1 LSGQSP
7 DIEYKAI
14 DLNILK
20 RLLVYLKPYKKWVAL
35 ATLITIISSALAPL
49 LPYLNKVTIDKYI
62 EQRDSH
68 GLLFM
73 IFIVSVLLLV
83 NAILRYG
90 LSYLMQWLGQ
100 KVLYDIRISVF
111 KHIQSLSM
119 KFYDTSPVGRL
130 VTRVTNDIEGL
141 NDLFSQGVV
150 MIAADIML
158 IFWIIGFMFYTN
170 WLLSLLTLSILPFL
184 IITTV
189 IFRKKVRVVFTSIRL
204 RVAELNSFLNEFIT
218 GVSTVKLFT
227 QESNQNEK
235 FDHINLKHRDL
246 WVKTVFYY
254 ALFFP
259 AVEMLS
265 AIALGI
271 ILWYAAGNILSGVM
285 TVGILI
291 AFTQYSEMFFRPIR
305 DLTEKF
311 TTLQSAMASAERILG
326 ILDTTDIVND
336 SEDSADLKSFDS
348 AIEFKNVSFSYDN
361 VKWVLNDV
369 SFSVNKGE
377 TLAIVGATGAGKTSI
392 INLLCRFYDYQSG
405 EILIDGQDIRNIRQ
419 ESLRRHMAL
428 VSQDVFLFS
437 TSIGENISLGDEAI
451 GEDKMRHAAEA
462 LGAAE
467 FIEKLDGA
475 YDSVIIDR
483 GSTLSAGQRQLVAF
497 CRAYAY
503 NPQILILDEATSNI
517 DSETERII
525 ENSLEKL
532 LQHRTSIII
541 AHRLSTIRRADRII
555 VLHKG
560 KVRES
565 GTHRELLALNGIYAR
580 LYRLQ
585 FKEFNAVEVFS

>member
-1 LSGQSP
+1 MSGQSP

-14 DLNILK
+14 DINILK
-20 RLLVYLKPYKKWVAL
+20 RLLVYLKPYKKWVFF
-35 ATLITIISSALAPL
+35 ATLITMLSSALSPL

-62 EQRDSH
+62 EQKDTR
-68 GLLFM
+68 GLITM
-73 IFIVSVLLLV
+73 IIIIGVLLLL
-83 NAILRYG
+83 NAILRYV
-90 LSYLMQWLGQ
+90 LTYLMQWIGQ
-100 KVLYDIRISVF
+100 KVLYDIRVSVF
-111 KHIQSLSM
+111 SHIQSLSM
-119 KFYDTSPVGRL
+119 KFYDTNPVGRL
-130 VTRVTNDIEGL
+130 VTRVTNDVEGL
-141 NDLFSQGVV
+141 NELFSSGVV
-150 MIAADIML
+150 MIVADVML

-170 WLLSLLTLSILPFL
+170 WVLSLLTLSILPLL
-184 IITTV
+184 IIATV

-204 RVAELNSFLNEFIT
+204 KIAELNAFLNEFIS

-227 QESNQNEK
+227 QEENQNEK
-235 FDHINLKHRDL
+235 FAQINMKHRDL

-259 AVEMLS
+259 VVEMLS
-265 AIALGI
+265 AVSLGI

-326 ILDTTDIVND
+326 ILDTKDFVSD
-336 SEDSADLKSFDS
+336 SEDSIELKKFDS

-361 VKWVLNDV
+361 TKWVLNDV
-369 SFSVNKGE
+369 SFTVNKGE
-377 TLAIVGATGAGKTSI
+377 TVAIVGATGAGKTSI
-392 INLLCRFYDYQSG
+392 INLLCRFYDFQSG
-405 EILIDGQDIRNIRQ
+405 EILFDGEDIRKIRQ
-419 ESLRRHMAL
+419 ESLRRNLSL

-437 TSIGENISLGDEAI
+437 TSLGENISLGNEEI
-451 GEDKMRHAAEA
+451 SEEKMRQAAEA
-462 LGAAE
+462 LGASD
-467 FIEKLDGA
+467 FIEKLQGG
-475 YDSVIIDR
+475 YNSEIIDR

-525 ENSLEKL
+525 EQSLEKL
-532 LQHRTSIII
+532 LANRTSIII

-560 KVRES
+560 KIRES
-565 GTHRELLALNGIYAR
+565 GTHKELLALNGIYAR

-585 FKEFNAVEVFS
+585 FKETMPEFVA